1 MENRPIGPEEQDDT
15 TDSKASK
22 KKRGSTL
29 SRYLSALRG
38 KEAPVDDS
46 EDASSEKP
54 KRAQRLFSRL
64 FPGIVERPAHLSP
77 QESSEQEHAF
87 DHEAWFGWVR
97 STKQAESATAPFE
110 QTEHTSM
117 PDLGRVSRQAGVNS
131 EQAEEV
137 DQVDQ
142 ARVEPEELAET
153 LLSDSNSIVPN
164 PVSVEQATAPRTYE
178 RPDYQ
183 VAEAALQQQGEI
195 PLRASTEA
203 ETIIERRGS
212 NVLPV
217 VLVGAEYLAR
227 KRADRKLE
235 SRVEKKI
242 DATTEK
248 QQRAEALQKELEH
261 VVSQNKQQIEQLKR
275 ARTSMEQQGPRASE
289 RKETPPAT
297 VPAATE
303 TLRPPQPE
311 TVRIEQKPSAE
322 EVVKPY
328 NIAERVADAAE
339 HDVPVERAFERSHE
353 VKDDIPMTTAAASV
367 GAVMAA
373 NIATAGITP
382 VMHGKSTL
390 APADSGN
397 LPYVSDADIAAAYRQ
412 AAKRGF
418 WSAICLIVLGSIAYV
433 MVKYT

>member
-15 TDSKASK
+15 TDSTSSK

-38 KEAPVDDS
+38 KEAPGADS

-77 QESSEQEHAF
+77 QETTEQEHAF

-97 STKQAESATAPFE
+97 SARQAESVAASSEETE
-110 QTEHTSM
+110 QTLM
-117 PDLGRVSRQAGVNS
+117 PDVISTSAQAGLSTEQTGAADQLDQIQASEVTETQSSNPDTVVLTPVNR
-131 EQAEEV
+131 EQTPTLGVYEQTDRLAAE
-137 DQVDQ
+137 
-142 ARVEPEELAET
+142 
-153 LLSDSNSIVPN
+153 IG
-164 PVSVEQATAPRTYE
+164 VSP
-178 RPDYQ
+178 
-183 VAEAALQQQGEI
+183 QQGEI
-195 PLRASTEA
+195 PLRTSTEA
-203 ETIIERRGS
+203 ETVIERRGS
-212 NVLPV
+212 NVLPIA
-217 VLVGAEYLAR
+217 LVGAEYLAR

-235 SRVEKKI
+235 SRVDKKI
-242 DATTEK
+242 DTASEK

-275 ARTSMEQQGPRASE
+275 ARTSMEQQAPRASE
-289 RKETPPAT
+289 SKEAAPVI
-297 VPAATE
+297 VPAAVE
-303 TLRPPQPE
+303 TRRPPQPE
-311 TVRIEQKPSAE
+311 TARIEQKPSTE
-322 EVVKPY
+322 EAIKPY

-353 VKDDIPMTTAAASV
+353 VKDDMPMTTAATSV

-382 VMHGKSTL
+382 VARGKSSSV
-390 APADSGN
+390 PADSGN

-418 WSAICLIVLGSIAYV
+418 WSAICLIILGSIAYV
-433 MVKYT
+433 MVKYI